1 MQEGFDTVVWD
12 FNGTLIDDL
21 DLVVRSVNRQ
31 LAKRNL
37 PSLTADAYRDVFG
50 FPVQDYYRRIG
61 VTFESETMA
70 DLSAD
75 FFAEYAP
82 ALKDCPLHDGALDTL
97 RQLKTRGLRQFVLSA
112 MEEGMLRSMIDH
124 FGIAEFFTGVY
135 GLVHQEGDSKVSR
148 GRELQQDFGIDPR
161 TALLIGDTA
170 HDAEVAETLGLS
182 VALVSRGH
190 QSTERLRETGYPVY
204 ESYRELSQAVFPSS

>member
-1 MQEGFDTVVWD
+1 MHEGFDTVVWD

-31 LAKRNL
+31 LEKRNL

-70 DLSAD
+70 DLSAA

-97 RQLKTRGLRQFVLSA
+97 RQVKARGLRQFVLSA

-124 FGIAEFFTGVY
+124 FGIPRFFTGAY
-135 GLVHQEGDSKVSR
+135 GLAHQKGDSKVSR

-170 HDAEVAETLGLS
+170 HDAEVAQALGMS
-182 VALVSRGH
+182 VLLVSTGH

-204 ESYRELSQAVFPSS
+204 ESYRELSQAVFPNS

>member
-124 FGIAEFFTGVY
+124 LGIPRFFTGIY
-135 GLVHQEGDSKVSR
+135 GLAHQEGDSKVSR
-148 GRELQQDFGIDPR
+148 GRELQQDFDIDPR

-204 ESYRELSQAVFPSS
+204 ESYRELSQAVFPNS